1 MTATPVRDDTGGATG
16 HRTSPGGRNTAVL
29 VVFTAA
35 SNLADGVIKMTLPL
49 LATQLTRS
57 PAQVTAVSLALM
69 LPWLLTALHI
79 GVLVDRLDR
88 RRLLWAASALRLAA
102 VAWPASGGRLSL
114 TGLIA
119 AGVVLGVAD
128 VLAGTAGS
136 ALVVAAVPPAGRE
149 KANTWMAGAETVCQE
164 FTGPFLGGL
173 LLAAGTGFA
182 LGATWVTYALSALS
196 LFLLAGRFK
205 ARHPEAAAAGTS
217 VHAEIG
223 EGLRHL
229 WQQTLLRTM
238 ALILTVLCTV
248 WGAWLAL
255 IPLYAQQDMG
265 LDARGYGILLSALGV
280 GGLVGALT
288 VTWINRLIGVRWAL
302 LLDLVGTAAMAG
314 APALTVNVWA
324 VAAGAFLGGM
334 GGTLWTVNARTIAQR
349 LVPDRLQGRYN
360 AASRLLSWG
369 AMPLGAGLVG
379 LLAQVAGSRTAFG
392 VLAVGTLVSLIPF
405 LRVVTPAAL
414 RDPASDT

>member
-1 MTATPVRDDTGGATG
+1 M
-16 HRTSPGGRNTAVL
+16 L
-29 VVFTAA
+29 VAFTAA
-35 SNLADGVIKMTLPL
+35 SNLADGGIKMTLPL
-49 LATQLTRS
+49 LATQLTHS

-102 VAWPASGGRLSL
+102 VAWLASGGRLSL

-128 VLAGTAGS
+128 VLAGTTGS

-182 LGATWVTYALSALS
+182 LGATWGTYALSALS
-196 LFLLAGRFK
+196 LLLLAGRFK
-205 ARHPEAAAAGTS
+205 AAPPEPAAAGAAS
-217 VHAEIG
+217 VHAQIA

-229 WQQTLLRTM
+229 WRQTLLRTM

-248 WGAWLAL
+248 WGGWLAL

-265 LDARGYGILLSALGV
+265 LDARSYGILLSALGV

-314 APALTVNVWA
+314 APTLTVNVWA

-360 AASRLLSWG
+360 AAGRLLSWG
-369 AMPLGAGLVG
+369 AMPLGAALVG

-392 VLAVGTLVSLIPF
+392 VLAVATLVSLIPF